1 MSGNT
6 ATHQNPAAIEQTG
19 DARPTPA
26 GPRAVITQSSAAREL
41 GLKRSELETAV
52 HLGRIRTVPDGADGR
67 HIPRTEIERL
77 RGEEGFPQSL
87 RESVSTVG
95 TTRGAA
101 LMGVA
106 KARFTRLARLGLLA
120 PVTFY
125 VNRYRA
131 VVWLYLAD
139 ELRQF
144 AADRRNAPLLE
155 GRLPEAQRKRLDAGL
170 DLRPRTW
177 RGRHLGFMLRQ
188 AHDPWARAAAVASLL
203 DPVHLSRIVR
213 DPYERSHLNRFR
225 SRPPGHGSPGSPAAR
240 IAADIA
246 TADDPHEIEWLQA
259 DLLRALAAAREPRPA
274 PRQEPKP
281 AAYRPAREPARPRPA
296 ARPAVPHPASRH
308 RPPGR
313 PGPERTRR
321 VLSWFCRRGS

>member
-6 ATHQNPAAIEQTG
+6 ATHQNPAATEQTA

-26 GPRAVITQSSAAREL
+26 GPPALITRSNAAREL
-41 GLKRSELETAV
+41 GVKPSELDIAV
-52 HLGRIRTVPDGADGR
+52 HLGRVRTVPDGAGR
-67 HIPRTEIERL
+67 RHVPRTEIERL

-106 KARFTRLARLGLLA
+106 KARFTRLARLGLLT

-155 GRLPEAQRKRLDAGL
+155 GRLPEEQRTRLDTGL
-170 DLRPRTW
+170 DLRPRAW

-188 AHDPWARAAAVASLL
+188 ARDPWARAAAVASLL
-203 DPVHLSRIVR
+203 DAVHLSRTVR
-213 DPYERSHLNRFR
+213 DPYERSHLNRLR
-225 SRPPGHGSPGSPAAR
+225 REPPGHGSPGSPAAR

-246 TADDPHEIEWLQA
+246 TADDPQEIEWLQA
-259 DLLRALAAAREPRPA
+259 ELFRELAVARDQRPAPRPA
-274 PRQEPKP
+274 PKP
-281 AAYRPAREPARPRPA
+281 AAHRPAREPACPRPA
-296 ARPAVPHPASRH
+296 SRPTASHPAPRH

-321 VLSWFCRRGS
+321 VLSWFRRRGS